1 LHARLRF
8 ARIDRVL
15 SRGIHDFLTEITR
28 RLAELS
34 AQMAQDFLMTV

>member
-1 LHARLRF
+1 
-8 ARIDRVL
+8 VL
-15 SRGIHDFLTEITR
+15 SRGIHDFLAEIIR